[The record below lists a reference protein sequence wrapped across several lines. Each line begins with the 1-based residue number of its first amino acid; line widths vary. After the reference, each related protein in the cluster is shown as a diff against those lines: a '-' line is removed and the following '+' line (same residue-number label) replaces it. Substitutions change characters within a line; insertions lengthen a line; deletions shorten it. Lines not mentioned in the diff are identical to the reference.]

1 VLHRLV
7 PFISIVAILEE
18 ILPLVVIYAPFLLPS
33 TCKLPAQA
41 KRIDDLADV
50 KRWDSLVAL
59 GGVLA
64 LRDGLDKG
72 RVQSQVFGS
81 SAGAGSLPVLGHENG
96 VLEGRLDR
104 LPEGSIP
111 LLCRCVFWSQWFSR

>member
-1 VLHRLV
+1 MIEDPSRLV
-7 PFISIVAILEE
+7 PFLSIIIILEE
-18 ILPLVVIYAPFLLPS
+18 ILPLVIIYAPFLLPS

-64 LRDGLDKG
+64 LREGLDASRG
-72 RVQSQVFGS
+72 QAFGS
-81 SAGAGSLPVLGHENG
+81 APVLGHESG
-96 VLEGRLDR
+96 MQEGRLDR
-104 LPEGSIP
+104 LPDGSIP
-111 LLCRCVFWSQWFSR
+111 LLCR

>member
-1 VLHRLV
+1 M
-7 PFISIVAILEE
+7 PFISIVAVLEE

-64 LRDGLDKG
+64 LRDGLDAG
-72 RVQSQVFGS
+72 RAQGQMFGS
-81 SAGAGSLPVLGHENG
+81 SAEAGALQVLGHENG
-96 VLEGRLDR
+96 MLEGRLDR
-104 LPEGSIP
+104 LPEGSII
-111 LLCRCVFWSQWFSR
+111 LLCRCVFWGSMI